1 MAGHFQHLKLRVQ
14 KISRR
19 RLFDEEI
26 RRHGFD
32 LQFKSEVPKKI
43 WIGDH
48 WRSYRMAAELATKL
62 SFHCGNVLDVI
73 DMAVGQEKQL
83 QIDITATDP
92 IASALWRVEQ
102 DPAFGCGDQIA
113 VRLKNPAAKRLKSHF
128 DRS

>member
-1 MAGHFQHLKLRVQ
+1 MAGHFQHLKLRAQ

-26 RRHGFD
+26 RRHRFD
-32 LQFKSEVPKKI
+32 LQFKSEVPKEI
-43 WIGDH
+43 RIGNHRRGD
-48 WRSYRMAAELATKL
+48 RMATDLAAKL
-62 SFHCGNVLDVI
+62 PLYSCNVLDVI
-73 DMAVGQEKQL
+73 DMAMGQEKQL
-83 QIDITATDP
+83 QIDITGTDP

-113 VRLKNPAAKRLKSHF
+113 VRLKNSAAKRLIGHF